1 MPADGAAGCPPDVE
15 APLWAA
21 FKHASA
27 FASSSRAAGMLPPDD
42 ATKLALY
49 GLFKRAT
56 VGTSEAGQAP
66 GMFDFAG
73 RAKHAAWRN
82 NDRKTK
88 AACMAEYVAMVE
100 ALTNGRWRAGD
111 DAEAQTANPQTAGM
125 GASVSVMAEDA
136 GDDTDD
142 APIPDLHAAARSG
155 FVPEVKYL
163 LTEKH
168 TPVDERDAEQRTA
181 LHWAADRGHAAVV
194 DALVHANAD
203 VNARDNAGQTPLH
216 YAALCEHEQVARALV
231 AAGADVDATDDDGDT
246 PRSLAPAGLL
256 Q

>member
-1 MPADGAAGCPPDVE
+1 MVGVPEMGPHGMGQLSPGPALVPGALPPPCSSPRGPMPADGAAGCPPDVE

-21 FKHASA
+21 FEHASA
-27 FASSSRAAGMLPPDD
+27 FASSSRAASMLPPDD

-56 VGTSEAGQAP
+56 VGTSEAGRAP

-111 DAEAQTANPQTAGM
+111 DAEAQTAPT
-125 GASVSVMAEDA
+125 
-136 GDDTDD
+136 
-142 APIPDLHAAARSG
+142 
-155 FVPEVKYL
+155 
-163 LTEKH
+163 
-168 TPVDERDAEQRTA
+168 
-181 LHWAADRGHAAVV
+181 
-194 DALVHANAD
+194 
-203 VNARDNAGQTPLH
+203 
-216 YAALCEHEQVARALV
+216 
-231 AAGADVDATDDDGDT
+231 
-246 PRSLAPAGLL
+246 
-256 Q
+256 